1 MDNQNQTEIK
11 NKPSAFR
18 WLIFLPAA
26 VLIATAVN
34 LLVGLLLIKI
44 GFQNQTFLDS
54 VSAFVF
60 SFLFVFSAGILT
72 PAKHTKVATIF
83 FVIIILLAIL
93 SFILAILGVAVF
105 AERTMPSRL
114 SVSALQ
120 ILGALYAMFLVPP
133 FTIRGTTLER
143 LWKETVALGTIVM
156 LFGGILSIV
165 GLIIGITVR
174 AWATF
179 FIGIIVLGMGIV
191 TELFPYIHLF
201 LRVQKAKRMAS
212 IFNSRIKRTIKDGRT
227 EKKEDK

>member
-11 NKPSAFR
+11 NKPNAFR

-26 VLIATAVN
+26 VLIAIVIN
-34 LLVGLLLIKI
+34 LLLGLLLIKI
-44 GFQNQTFLDS
+44 GFQNQTLLDG

-60 SFLFVFSAGILT
+60 SFLFVFSVGMLAPT
-72 PAKHTKVATIF
+72 KQTKVATILF
-83 FVIIILLAIL
+83 MIIILLAIL
-93 SFILAILGVAVF
+93 SFILAILGVEVF

-114 SVSALQ
+114 SIPVLQ
-120 ILGALYAMFLVPP
+120 ILGALYAVFLVPP

-143 LWKETVALGTIVM
+143 LWKEIVALGITVM
-156 LFGGILSIV
+156 IFGGILSIV

-174 AWATF
+174 TWATF

-201 LRVQKAKRMAS
+201 LRFQKAKR
-212 IFNSRIKRTIKDGRT
+212 
-227 EKKEDK
+227 